1 MPRGV
6 VGHLEKL
13 VAMQEM
19 VVDAALTGDRK
30 LALEALLLDPLI
42 TEYST
47 AEKMLDEL
55 LRASK
60 QYLPQF

>member
-1 MPRGV
+1 
-6 VGHLEKL
+6 
-13 VAMQEM
+13 M

-30 LALEALLLDPLI
+30 LALAALLLDPLV
-42 TEYST
+42 TEYAS

-55 LRASK
+55 LRATK